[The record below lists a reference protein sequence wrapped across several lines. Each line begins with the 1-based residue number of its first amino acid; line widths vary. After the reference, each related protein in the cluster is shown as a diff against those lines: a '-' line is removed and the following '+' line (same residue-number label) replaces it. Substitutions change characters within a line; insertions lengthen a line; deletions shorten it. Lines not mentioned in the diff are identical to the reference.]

1 MSLPFGAVI
10 SSIRFTYSHCHLSS
24 HNLLSHLF
32 TYLYSVVVPEQ
43 HSRTLSL
50 LFAHTSPVLL
60 ALKYT
65 HFDSELWA
73 IVNSYCISYLV
84 TLCDSVIDTFDYPDK
99 CTHSVAV

>member
-1 MSLPFGAVI
+1 MVSERSSFLASLVCA
-10 SSIRFTYSHCHLSS
+10 
-24 HNLLSHLF
+24 LLDSF
-32 TYLYSVVVPEQ
+32 
-43 HSRTLSL
+43 RT
-50 LFAHTSPVLL
+50 AHTSPVVLALKYTHLYSQPCPFLASFRIAHIASVLL

-73 IVNSYCISYLV
+73 IAISYCISYLV